1 MEDYEYVPDGSRKGA
16 GACTSTFK
24 GGDKMSSLGSP
35 ERSVSVMK

>member
-1 MEDYEYVPDGSRKGA
+1 MEDYEYVPNGSWKGA

-24 GGDKMSSLGSP
+24 GGDKMSSLRSP